1 LAQEQFV
8 IAKSAISLI
17 ALTAGSG
24 WVGPAGLPEPI
35 VSTLRG
41 RILALL
47 HAQDMSDR
55 ISQQGWVLTTSTP
68 DELRELIRT
77 EIMRVGKVLK
87 DSAAGEGR

>member
-1 LAQEQFV
+1 
-8 IAKSAISLI
+8 
-17 ALTAGSG
+17 
-24 WVGPAGLPEPI
+24 
-35 VSTLRG
+35 
-41 RILALL
+41 
-47 HAQDMSDR
+47 MSDR